1 VKELPDRLESL
12 ALALNVNG
20 NGHSVAVAAAEPE
33 RAPVVVSRP
42 KPSAT
47 PRAPREEGDTAIGG
61 TPQRI
66 LNALLF
72 LETVGASPA
81 SRAAIAGLV
90 GISWDTGTFRTYLS
104 QLRQNEFI
112 FDAADGAV
120 GLTAA
125 GRSHA
130 NDEGLPTTHAELHAA
145 WRKKL
150 GGTVAKMFDVLI
162 DAYPE
167 SVERSDLGTA
177 VNVSHDTG
185 TFRTYLS
192 QMRAPGLIVDTSKT
206 AVRAS
211 DALFPKGLS

>member
-1 VKELPDRLESL
+1 L
-12 ALALNVNG
+12 ALALSVNG
-20 NGHSVAVAAAEPE
+20 NGNGYAESVAVAEPV
-33 RAPVVVSRP
+33 RAPVAPPRP
-42 KPSAT
+42 KVA
-47 PRAPREEGDTAIGG
+47 AVPRERRDDGETSIGG

-72 LETVGASPA
+72 LETVGTSPA

-104 QLRQNEFI
+104 QLRANEFI
-112 FDAADGAV
+112 FDAASGAV

-130 NDEGLPTTHAELHAA
+130 NDEGLPTTHAELHTA

-167 SVERSDLGTA
+167 SVERSDLGAA
-177 VNVSHDTG
+177 VDVSHETG

-192 QMRAPGLIVDTSKT
+192 QMRAPGLIIDTSKT
-206 AVRAS
+206 SVRAA
-211 DALFPKGLS
+211 DALFPEGLS